1 VTPEATAI
9 AAVVA
14 WAVLAVVETIGAAA
28 MRAAMAMAD

>member
-1 VTPEATAI
+1 MTPEATVI

-28 MRAAMAMAD
+28 VRAAMALTD